1 MCRLLSNMFTGNLNP
16 ILSAVLADGCAADS
30 TSLDTSSQVLS
41 WSEVSIG
48 TVAEIMCPC
57 RVTVPF
63 KATRLCAGDFTS
75 GGQWQEPDDSECNF
89 DDIGSQLCQL
99 PEVNV
104 LTSRAHTGF
113 PTLQGKGVYNL
124 TIWKHLRVVSKQL
137 YFSLI

>member
-1 MCRLLSNMFTGNLNP
+1 MYRLLSNMFTGNLNP
-16 ILSAVLADGCAADS
+16 ILSAVCADGCAAGS
-30 TSLDTSSQVLS
+30 TFLNTSSQVLS

-48 TVAEIMCPC
+48 TVAKIMCPC

-89 DDIGSQLCQL
+89 DDVGSQLCQL
-99 PEVNV
+99 PEVKV
-104 LTSRAHTGF
+104 LTILAHTSF
-113 PTLQGKGVYNL
+113 TTVQGKQDLVLDNL
-124 TIWKHLRVVSKQL
+124 EASESGIQQL